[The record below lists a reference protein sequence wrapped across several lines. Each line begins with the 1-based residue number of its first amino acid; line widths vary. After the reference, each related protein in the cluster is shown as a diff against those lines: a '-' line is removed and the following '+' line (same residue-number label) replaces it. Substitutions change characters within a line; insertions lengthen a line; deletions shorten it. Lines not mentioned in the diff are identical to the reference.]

1 MLSEAIP
8 RTTEEIEALMA
19 RWTFGG
25 MGMKLKIQAR
35 AKINWTL
42 DVVGTLP
49 NGYHDLD
56 MLMQSVTLCDQMT
69 MEEAPQLSLYVR
81 AQGRAF
87 VPADGNNL
95 VLKAAAAL
103 QAATGCTRGAR
114 ITLKKYIPVAAGMG
128 GGSSDD
134 AAAALVGLNR
144 LWGWGS
150 RRTGWRNRSDRRRGR
165 AVLRSRRLAA
175 GAGRGRKADAAGD
188 EKSRCIW
195 WRFSPAGAVHQ
206 ERSSPRCTRTAS
218 AARTGRIT
226 RRRSARW
233 PQAMFR
239 ARRGAWQCARAGFAA
254 DAPGNRPR
262 HSRHRGERRGRR
274 ADDGQRIGGF
284 RRVHARRRMPT
295 RQIGWRRHIRP
306 AG

>member
-1 MLSEAIP
+1 
-8 RTTEEIEALMA
+8 
-19 RWTFGG
+19 
-25 MGMKLKIQAR
+25 MKLKIQAR

-128 GGSSDD
+128 GGSSD

-144 LWGWGS
+144 LWGLGLS
-150 RRTGWRNRSDRRRGR
+150 ADRLEEIGLTVGADVPFCIRGGLQR
-165 AVLRSRRLAA
+165 AQGVGEKLTPLEMKKPLYLVAFQPC
-175 GAGRGRKADAAGD
+175 RGLSTKDV
-188 EKSRCIW
+188 
-195 WRFSPAGAVHQ
+195 F
-206 ERSSPRCTRTAS
+206 
-218 AARTGRIT
+218 TGRIT

-233 PQAMFR
+233 PRATFAR
-239 ARRGAWQCARAGFAA
+239 SARRLAMCSSRFRGGCARKSTAPFA
-254 DAPGNRPR
+254 P
-262 HSRHRGERRGRR
+262 SRR
-274 ADDGQRIGGF
+274 A
-284 RRVHARRRMPT
+284 ARSAR
-295 RQIGWRRHIRP
+295 G
-306 AG
+306 